1 MNTVS
6 RLLALPAVLA
16 GAALVVTGCGGE
28 DSSPTT
34 STVELSA
41 LATEGQQVAQDMGC
55 TSCHRTGD
63 DSIAPPWEGLAG
75 SRVELVDGTVV
86 VADEEYLRTALVEP
100 NAQLVKGFNGI
111 MPERKLDE
119 SQVAALVA
127 YLQELG
133 G

>member
-1 MNTVS
+1 MNTFY
-6 RLLALPAVLA
+6 RLLALPVVIA
-16 GAALVVTGCGGE
+16 GAALAVVGCGGGE
-28 DSSPTT
+28 SSPST
-34 STVELSA
+34 SAVELSA
-41 LATEGQQVAQDMGC
+41 QATEGQQVAQDMGC

-86 VADEEYLRTALVEP
+86 VADEEYLRTAIVEP

-119 SQVAALVA
+119 SQVEALVA
-127 YLQELG
+127 YLQELDG
-133 G
+133 